1 MRLAVFDDFRVGVV
15 VGDDIHDITDLVP
28 AEFGSWPEQRVNWL
42 IRNWA
47 RVAER
52 LANPAEFPVVAAS
65 SVVLRAANPAPPQLF
80 AIPANYHAHIGEIG
94 AMAIT
99 KGGRTAR
106 EAGFFLKA
114 AGSVSGAGEPIPLP
128 AGSARRF
135 DHECELGVIIGKHGR
150 NVPRER
156 AMEYVFGY
164 ACLIDLTMRI
174 QPGEFEEDRSLRKS
188 FRGFTPLGPHLVTA
202 DEIGDLT
209 SLSSRLSVNGEQRQG
224 AVLADMIVDVA
235 EAIELITSVVDVQPG
250 DVIASGTPK
259 GVGPLVPGDEVTIAI
274 DSVGAMTLAVTE
286 AALAP
291 RPF

>member
-1 MRLAVFDDFRVGVV
+1 MRLAVFDDSRVGVV
-15 VGDDIHDITDLVP
+15 RGDDIHDITELVP
-28 AEFGSWPEQRVNWL
+28 PEFDSWPEQRLNWL
-42 IRNWA
+42 IRNWT
-47 RVAER
+47 RVADR
-52 LANPAEFPVVAAS
+52 LADPGKFPVVAAS

-80 AIPANYHAHIGEIG
+80 AIPANYRAHIGEIG

-135 DHECELGVIIGKHGR
+135 DHECELGVIIGKQGR

-156 AMEYVFGY
+156 AMEYVFGF

-202 DEIGDLT
+202 DEIGDLGT
-209 SLSSRLSVNGEQRQG
+209 LTSRLSVNGEQRQG
-224 AVLADMIVDVA
+224 AVLGDMIVDVA

-259 GVGPLVPGDEVTIAI
+259 GVGPLVPGDEVAIAI
-274 DSVGAMTLAVTE
+274 DEIGAMTLTVTE
-286 AALAP
+286 AAAAP